1 MAGYSGCSTTRTPAI
16 SVSGCRRER
25 NVISSNV
32 PAHLY
37 SGGSIAPAEA
47 VKRLKAAGVL
57 YRELRH
63 ENLIPLEEDYNGFV
77 PLL

>member
-1 MAGYSGCSTTRTPAI
+1 MFDDQDSGNICFGMQKGEKRYSVKCAGAPTQR
-16 SVSGCRRER
+16 
-25 NVISSNV
+25 
-32 PAHLY
+32 
-37 SGGSIAPAEA
+37 GSIAPVEA
-47 VKRLKAAGVL
+47 VKRLKSAGVL